1 MFTGIVRG
9 LFKIVE
15 IQKKPQMVSYAIYF
29 NDELLRNL
37 KVGASVSIDGT
48 CQTVT
53 KIDRYQVWFDAIQET
68 LNRTTLDTLNVGRL
82 VNVETSAKIGD
93 EIGGHLLSGHIFGKA
108 QLINID
114 KTENQCIVRMRCPQ
128 TWMKYF
134 FSKGFI
140 ALDGASLT
148 LVDIDPAGEFT
159 VHLIPET
166 LKQTTFGFKK
176 ENDFINVELDSQT
189 QVIVDTIERLIAHKE

>member
-1 MFTGIVRG
+1 MFTGIIRG

-15 IQKKPQMVSYAIYF
+15 IQKKPQLVSYAVHF
-29 NDELLRNL
+29 NAELLKNL
-37 KVGASVSIDGT
+37 EVGASVSIDGT
-48 CQTVT
+48 CQTVA
-53 KIDRYQVWFDAIQET
+53 KIDHHHVWFDAIQET
-68 LNRTTLDTLNVGRL
+68 LNRTTLDTLTVGRL

-93 EIGGHLLSGHIFGKA
+93 EIGGHLLSGHIVGKA
-108 QLINID
+108 QILKID
-114 KTENQCIVRMRCPQ
+114 KTENQCIMRMRCPQ

-134 FSKGFI
+134 FSKGYI

-148 LVDIDPAGEFT
+148 LVDVDPAGEFT

-189 QVIVDTIERLIAHKE
+189 QIIVDTIERLVHKE